1 MFDIREGRNRM
12 LIQIFLSAILAM
24 SVFGATPRGA
34 LLTGQVL
41 ARQILAGQVIDAG
54 IPVAGAIVTISNR
67 DFVKSG
73 TTDGEGRFLVEP
85 VPPGR
90 YNYRISAHGFAVMER
105 SIVIHG
111 HDSHRN
117 WIGVTELIP
126 ADQQTVSVVDLAR
139 RPVSPRVVSKTNPA
153 FVGNGQQSFLPGQ

>member
-24 SVFGATPRGA
+24 SVFGASPRGA

-41 ARQILAGQVIDAG
+41 DGG
-54 IPVAGAIVTISNR
+54 TPVAGAVVTISNR

-90 YNYRISAHGFAVMER
+90 YNCRISAHGFAVMER

-117 WIGVTELIP
+117 WIGVTEFIP

>member
-24 SVFGATPRGA
+24 SVFGASPRGA

-41 ARQILAGQVIDAG
+41 DGG
-54 IPVAGAIVTISNR
+54 TPVAGAVVTISNR